1 MAIEPDEI
9 VEFVTTRHRCRWCKK
24 SWGNRPGVEKHL
36 ARCWYRPANR
46 GCKTCIF
53 FVPAEPYYSRDEPGG
68 PEHCSKGISLDSPFG
83 LRNIMGDLQTEPKTK
98 CEEWEHDP
106 GTTIPAL

>member
-1 MAIEPDEI
+1 M
-9 VEFVTTRHRCRWCKK
+9 
-24 SWGNRPGVEKHL
+24 EKHL